1 MLITKPPVEIDDA
14 LLMLG
19 STEYP
24 LYLVKGDGE
33 CAIFEGGTGPM
44 GPLLHEQLSEFGIVP
59 DSIRRVVIPHAHPD
73 HVMAVPFLRGFLRG
87 AEVLASE
94 AAAATLANEK
104 AVGFFSKIDGAI
116 TDSLLRK
123 GIIREEHRPE
133 PLEQTKIAVDRTI
146 GQRDTVEVGG
156 RGFRVLSTPGHSEC
170 SLSFHDPA
178 AGVLLIS
185 DAAPYYFPEDGTC
198 WPVYFTS
205 YTDFL
210 GSMRRLQE
218 LGAGLLCLGHHA
230 VVRGA
235 DDVAAFFDRSIAA
248 TEAYHHRI
256 VDEAKAG
263 RSVRE
268 IAGQL
273 GAEVYEKTQI
283 LPLDFFQKN
292 CGLMV
297 KLSLKH
303 EGIAVEK

>member
-73 HVMAVPFLRGFLRG
+73 HVMAVPFLRGFLRQ

-116 TDSLLRK
+116 TESLLRD
-123 GIIREEHRPE
+123 GTIREEHRPE
-133 PLEQTKIAVDRTI
+133 PLAEMKIAVDRTI
-146 GQRDTVEVGG
+146 GEGEAVEVGG
-156 RGFRVLSTPGHSEC
+156 RSFRVLATPGHSEC
-170 SLSFHDPA
+170 GLSFHDAA

-185 DAAPYYFPEDGTC
+185 DAAPYYFPEDDSC

-210 GSMRRLQE
+210 DSMRRLAD
-218 LGAGLLCLGHHA
+218 LGAEILCLGHHA
-230 VVRGA
+230 VVQGA
-235 DDVAAFFDRSIAA
+235 GEVAAFFERSIAA
-248 TEAYHHRI
+248 TEAYHRRI
-256 VDEAKAG
+256 VDEANAG
-263 RSVRE
+263 RTVRE
-268 IAGQL
+268 IAEQL
-273 GAEVYEKTQI
+273 GTEVYAKTKL

-303 EGIAVEK
+303 EGIELEK